1 MVISFG
7 FLARNSGAPRPKLLS
22 PTSVMDTTTPTP
34 PTPNFARAVGRNTIV
49 QFIGKI
55 FSTVLGFAT
64 SVLILR
70 YLHPEGNGQYTTAM
84 AYLGFL
90 SVVADLGLYLI
101 LVRDINKPG
110 ANAERIVGN
119 LLALRWVSALVIL
132 LGGAAIVSLFGFSH
146 QENIAVLIGTG
157 SFIAVAATQLL
168 VGVFQSKLAMIY
180 VAVGELIG
188 RTVLLGVTWWVVAR
202 SGSLYAIMAAVVIS
216 TIANFIYVW
225 WSARRFIHIRLH
237 FDWAYWRSTLRDTL
251 PIAIS
256 IVLNLIYFRADTII
270 LRMSQGTYDVGLYG
284 AAYKVLEILN
294 TFPLM
299 FVGLL
304 LPALGAA
311 FASNDHSTFQ
321 RIFQKGFDLL
331 LMAVLPLIIGG
342 CFLAVPILT
351 LIGGHEYA
359 PAAPVF
365 RMLLVA
371 VGALFLNSLSGHT
384 VTIINRQ
391 RQMVWAYLSVA
402 VIGLATYLILIPR
415 ISLYGAAT
423 GTIVSES
430 LTAILGYM
438 VVLRAMRFRLQFQL
452 VGKTLL
458 AAAMM
463 VILFYLLRYR
473 SAWVAAVVASA
484 GYLAMIFL
492 SRAVSPRYVKELFG
506 RPPAEVTNLPEA

>member
-1 MVISFG
+1 
-7 FLARNSGAPRPKLLS
+7 
-22 PTSVMDTTTPTP
+22 MDTTTPP
-34 PTPNFARAVGRNTIV
+34 QPTPNFARAVGRNTII
-49 QFIGKI
+49 QFVGKI
-55 FSTVLGFAT
+55 FGTILGFAT

-101 LVRDINKPG
+101 LIRDINKPG
-110 ANAERIVGN
+110 ANVERIVGN
-119 LLALRWVSALVIL
+119 LLALRWVSAFVIL
-132 LGGAAIVSLFGFSH
+132 LGGAAIVSFFGFSH
-146 QENIAVLIGTG
+146 QENIAVMIGTG

-168 VGVFQSKLAMIY
+168 IGVFQSKLAMIY

-188 RTVLLGVTWWVVAR
+188 RSLLLAVTWWVVTNQ
-202 SGSLYAIMAAVVIS
+202 GSLYGIILAVVIGS
-216 TIANFIYVW
+216 LANFMFVW
-225 WSARRFIHIRLH
+225 WSARRFIRIRLY
-237 FDWAYWRSTLRDTL
+237 FDWGYWKSTLRDTL

-284 AAYKVLEILN
+284 AAYKILEILN

-311 FASNDHSTFQ
+311 FASNDHGAFK

-331 LMAVLPLIIGG
+331 LMAILPLIIGG

-351 LIGGHEYA
+351 LIGGREYA

-365 RMLLVA
+365 RLLLIA
-371 VGALFLNSLSGHT
+371 VGALFLNSLSGHV

-391 RQMVWAYLSVA
+391 RQMVWAYLLVA
-402 VIGLATYLILIPR
+402 VVGLATYLILIPR
-415 ISLYGAAT
+415 LSLYGAAI
-423 GTIVSES
+423 GTVVSEC
-430 LTAILGYM
+430 LTAILGYTL
-438 VVLRAMRFRLQFQL
+438 VLRALHFRLQLGVVPKIFL
-452 VGKTLL
+452 SAGIM
-458 AAAMM
+458 AA
-463 VILFYLLRYR
+463 LFYLLRHQP
-473 SAWVAAVVASA
+473 AWVAGVVASA
-484 GYLAMIFL
+484 AYVTMIFFSRALSPRFIKEML
-492 SRAVSPRYVKELFG
+492 SRSSSGA
-506 RPPAEVTNLPEA
+506 TTLPGA